1 MTGENIQTISYEVR
15 PIAAADYP
23 KAEEIWVASQEADS
37 KSYRPRNGWWSLTG
51 WSDNISFLFESA
63 KDKPIGVLAFKADDE
78 NKSLDFR
85 LALLLENRQPA
96 AATYLLERV
105 VKFAQQL
112 GSVSVH
118 SFFSAQ
124 STWVTN
130 FLPDYGLQLQREF
143 HLMMRPTAHVRP
155 ADLQPPAGIQV
166 RPMQNGEETQVLDA
180 LNRAWATTWNYRPI
194 SIEALEKDLDRQ
206 RDGFLVAIDETSP
219 HQPIVGTVHGIFDAT
234 NTNPDGSPFA
244 WISNVTTD
252 PQVRGRGVGRGVL
265 LAGINYLAQRGAQ
278 SVGLGVDGGNPI
290 PVNLYRS
297 VGFEISNT
305 NQLWEGR
312 PAATKNVL

>member
-1 MTGENIQTISYEVR
+1 MTSENIQILNYEVR
-15 PIAAADYP
+15 PGTPEDSAKAD
-23 KAEEIWVASQEADS
+23 EIWLASQEADS

-51 WSDNISFLFESA
+51 WTDKISFLFESA
-63 KDKPIGVLAFKADDE
+63 KNKPIGVLAFKTDEE

-85 LALLLENRQPA
+85 LALLPENRQPA
-96 AATYLLERV
+96 AATYLLESV
-105 VKFAQQL
+105 VQFARQV
-112 GSVSVH
+112 GSNSVH

-143 HLMMRPTAHVRP
+143 HMMLRPTAQVTP
-155 ADLQPPAGIQV
+155 ADLQAPAGIQI
-166 RPMQNGEETQVLDA
+166 RPMRDGEETQVLDA

-194 SIEALEKDLDRQ
+194 SMEALEKDLERQ
-206 RDGFLVAIDETSP
+206 REGFLVAIDESNP
-219 HQPIVGTVHGIFDAT
+219 QQPIVGTVHGIFDAAT
-234 NTNPDGSPFA
+234 TNPDGSPFA

-252 PQVRGRGVGRGVL
+252 PQVRGRGVGRAVL
-265 LAGINYLAQRGAQ
+265 LAGINYLAQRGAE

-297 VGFEISNT
+297 VGFEIYNT

-312 PAATKNVL
+312 PTAKNTL